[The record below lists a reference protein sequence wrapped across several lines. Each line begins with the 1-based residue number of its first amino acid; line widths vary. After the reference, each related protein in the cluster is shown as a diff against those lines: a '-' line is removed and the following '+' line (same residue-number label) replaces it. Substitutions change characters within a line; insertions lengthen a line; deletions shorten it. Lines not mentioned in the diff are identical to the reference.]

1 MGCCV
6 WLRGWLVGRLVG
18 WKEGRIDHQSVSL
31 SNVDLPA
38 RRAGLVGGVGCA
50 IGSIICTV
58 PTVILGVKYR
68 VPGLERKNFHV
79 SGSRILCSVRGLVI
93 INQWAVSTWVGI
105 YVPHSYYMEMK
116 KQRKKKQTDRQTDRQ
131 TVGNKN
137 TITPNQTKPTPKC
150 CRVCTYNI
158 SSLPR
163 NRP

>member
-1 MGCCV
+1 MCGCV
-6 WLRGWLVGRLVG
+6 VGWSVGRLVG

-38 RRAGLVGGVGCA
+38 RRAGLVGWVGCA

-116 KQRKKKQTDRQTDRQ
+116 KQRKKKTDRQTDRQ
-131 TVGNKN
+131 TDGNKN
-137 TITPNQTKPTPKC
+137 TITPNQTNTQSMY
-150 CRVCTYNI
+150 CTYNI